1 MTTSPDCSEREA
13 LWANQDKQY
22 RDPAEVLAI
31 GWGTEK
37 TDPRLYEYRVTG
49 TWWETLHD
57 LEITLLLT
65 REYEHLLLSLY
76 VDNTEG
82 PIVAMLGLPHPSGLA
97 VDPARGVVHVAATRN
112 PNQILDLKPV
122 HGLMRR
128 LDVQKHEPL
137 DGNLLVPIRARFLP
151 GCLYI
156 HDLAMVGNELH
167 ANAVG
172 QNAIVR
178 LSKSGGYE
186 RAWWPKCIETAQGTI
201 FEQNHLQL
209 NSIAAGESLETSFF
223 SASTDQVADLRPGDP
238 TFPVDGRGV
247 IFSGATRES
256 VARGLTRPHS
266 ARFHAGRL
274 WVDNSGYG
282 EVGFIDGDKFRSVCR
297 LPGWTRGL
305 CFKGNVMFVGTSRVL
320 PRFRSYAPGLDIE
333 SGHCGVYALNAE
345 TGQTMG
351 SIIWPFGSQIFSVES
366 LAASFSIGLPFRVC
380 GDSDKTFEHSLFYS
394 FELQDPLED

>member
-1 MTTSPDCSEREA
+1 M
-13 LWANQDKQY
+13 
-22 RDPAEVLAI
+22 
-31 GWGTEK
+31 
-37 TDPRLYEYRVTG
+37 
-49 TWWETLHD
+49 H
-57 LEITLLLT
+57 
-65 REYEHLLLSLY
+65 SL
-76 VDNTEG
+76 
-82 PIVAMLGLPHPSGLA
+82 
-97 VDPARGVVHVAATRN
+97 HVAATRN

-247 IFSGATRES
+247 IFSGATREP
-256 VARGLTRPHS
+256 VARGFTRPHS

-351 SIIWPFGSQIFSVES
+351 SIIWPFGSQIFSLES